1 MTFRQAGNILA
12 NTVPFCAALLIGL
25 FVSAMGRAA
34 HAHDPGFDQ
43 APAYFDLYT
52 ASIPPYTA
60 PAPGGRIKGTLVPVV
75 YEFLEERGIR
85 FRASM
90 LPWSAAYRRAE
101 TNPHALIFPLDR
113 TAVREDKFHWILPL
127 ETTHYYLYGLR
138 GRAKPDTSLEDI
150 VRDGDKVSCT
160 RNSIQC
166 ELLLKNGLPD
176 ANILR
181 IEGASIPDRRNLIIR
196 QRNLY
201 SVFDPVVY
209 ERLTTQNGIDGSRLI
224 KLMKVGDMTSYLAA
238 NKGFPAAALSSL
250 QTAPSQPADN

>member
-1 MTFRQAGNILA
+1 
-12 NTVPFCAALLIGL
+12 LIGL
-25 FVSAMGRAA
+25 ALANLLCIPARAM
-34 HAHDPGFDQ
+34 DPGLDKGPEF
-43 APAYFDLYT
+43 YDLYT

-60 PAPGGRIKGTLVPVV
+60 PAPGGGVKGTLVPVV
-75 YEFLEERGIR
+75 YGFLEERGIR
-85 FRASM
+85 FRASL

-101 TNPHALIFPLDR
+101 SNPNALIFPLDR

-138 GRAKPDTSLEDI
+138 GYAKPGTSFEDI
-150 VRDGDKVSCT
+150 VRAGDKVSCT

-166 ELLLKNGLPD
+166 QLLVRNGVPD

-181 IEGASIPDRRNLIIR
+181 IEGASIPERRNLIVR
-196 QRNLY
+196 KRNYY

-224 KLMKVGDMTSYLAA
+224 RLMKVGEMTSYLAA
-238 NKGFPAAALSSL
+238 NKGLHVHALNKL
-250 QTAPSQPADN
+250 QAESRQPAGD